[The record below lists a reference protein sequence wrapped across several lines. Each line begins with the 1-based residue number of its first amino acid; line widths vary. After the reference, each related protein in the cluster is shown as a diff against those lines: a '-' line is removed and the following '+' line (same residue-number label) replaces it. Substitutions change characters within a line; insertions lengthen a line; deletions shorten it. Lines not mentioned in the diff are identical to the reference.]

1 MSPVATRRI
10 ERGMHDLRHTF
21 AVRSLEQCGH
31 LDDKAVA
38 RHLAASYLSPGLM
51 HATSTCWA
59 LQATPALMEQ
69 IANAGEA
76 LHQGGAP

>member
-1 MSPVATRRI
+1 
-10 ERGMHDLRHTF
+10 
-21 AVRSLEQCGH
+21 
-31 LDDKAVA
+31 
-38 RHLAASYLSPGLM
+38 
-51 HATSTCWA
+51 